1 MQHTT
6 GKEPLSRVVFETKEI
21 VAAYFRR
28 FTKEFS
34 DDHMSRLLKKEF
46 SHNPLWLVTACE
58 ELRVFGDFRKVG
70 EKIDDIAVT
79 LDG

>member
-1 MQHTT
+1 MHYLVLCL
-6 GKEPLSRVVFETKEI
+6 KLKRI
-21 VAAYFRR
+21 VEAYFRKYN
-28 FTKEFS
+28 KELKGKK
-34 DDHMSRLLKKEF
+34 MTTLLEKEF

-70 EKIDDIAVT
+70 DKIEKLPAT